1 MMIAKGP
8 SKNVNIF
15 TNVQTV
21 HFFRPFPLPL
31 KCTHSAF
38 WDSETRVLHSTIQ

>member
-1 MMIAKGP
+1 MRLIQIYVSDQSIIYYFLLIFFIKGP

-21 HFFRPFPLPL
+21 L
-31 KCTHSAF
+31 
-38 WDSETRVLHSTIQ
+38 